1 MQYNTIALFHCKGG
15 KYMGGLITF
24 LILTVIYIIKAILS
38 EMDIISDES
47 NQVLNDTINDVAS
60 GSYTDF
66 FDD

>member
-1 MQYNTIALFHCKGG
+1 
-15 KYMGGLITF
+15 MGGLITF